1 MSEAEK
7 TERIISNA
15 RELYELLLIAH
26 IWCERTGAPESLLDA
41 ITKVITRIG
50 E

>member
-26 IWCERTGAPESLLDA
+26 FWCEHTEAPVSLLNA
-41 ITKVITRIG
+41 ISKVLARIG
-50 E
+50 D